1 MCCEM
6 YSLCSKLYTNY
17 TQTNGKLYTKPNT
30 ATMHKTL
37 HSNDTFCFWTRIK
50 TKWANDCWTRIRRME
65 RMYCRLWWCASRHLL
80 LPFCFSFEACIS
92 HDSHAGTTHES
103 IHEHSW
109 RKSWRSSTEK
119 NQQFW
124 AFFWRFDINIFNLRE
139 HYLPPNFTNSA
150 HNFALPSSN

>member
-80 LPFCFSFEACIS
+80 FALLFFVWCVHFARFAFRN
-92 HDSHAGTTHES
+92 
-103 IHEHSW
+103 HSW
-109 RKSWRSSTEK
+109 IHSWAFLEKKVEEFRRK

-124 AFFWRFDINIFNLRE
+124 AFFRRFDINIFNLRE
-139 HYLPPNFTNSA
+139 HFSPPNFAYSA
-150 HNFALPSSN
+150 RSFT